1 VLEVGLAERERGQRV
16 LLLWQFV
23 RVRREG
29 GKSFYLYRWKSC
41 LLVRDLFFL
50 ICSIRSGLT
59 GFYIKKPKTEPNRD
73 FSKYSNWFNR
83 FFFSVLVFRLIF
95 CRFSWFIWFIG
106 FFEHPYSAGTGTLL
120 SGTLEAP
127 FSSTA
132 P

>member
-1 VLEVGLAERERGQRV
+1 LLGLGERGAKV
-16 LLLWQFV
+16 SIYT
-23 RVRREG
+23 G
-29 GKSFYLYRWKSC
+29 G
-41 LLVRDLFFL
+41 
-50 ICSIRSGLT
+50 SGA
-59 GFYIKKPKTEPNRD
+59 YIKKPKTEPNRD

-95 CRFSWFIWFIG
+95 CRFSRFIWFIG